1 MEIPT
6 TDPELETQQMIQQM
20 EKMSV
25 INEKLLIAQ
34 MSLLA
39 DDDCNTQMA
48 VEFCSQKLKHP
59 DQFQIKAKKISND
72 AASIALYQSTSAGFQ
87 SGNQKNETLLF
98 YSGHHEHLEI
108 IAHAGFTNE
117 GTSDAKNEQMEKN
130 VSFRF
135 PLRIVRQRSLF
146 PFDSTGNSRTKDS
159 SV

>member
-1 MEIPT
+1 
-6 TDPELETQQMIQQM
+6 M

-48 VEFCSQKLKHP
+48 VEYCSQKFKYA
-59 DQFQIKAKKISND
+59 DQYQIKAKKITSD
-72 AASIALYQSTSAGFQ
+72 AASIALYQSTSASFP

-98 YSGHHEHLEI
+98 YLGHHEHLEI

-117 GTSDAKNEQMEKN
+117 GKRDEDEFEEKTIC
-130 VSFRF
+130 F
-135 PLRIVRQRSLF
+135 
-146 PFDSTGNSRTKDS
+146 
-159 SV
+159 